1 MNPVTRKFCSLGLI
15 LLIIFLIIG
24 VYAVVEDSNTGAVTG
39 SININRIHPYLGTST
54 YSFSSVAVSFV
65 ATTSGFMN
73 SSGFYMSKYGSPTGN
88 GYAVLYTEVGG
99 EPAVELARSDA
110 FDVST
115 LGAIPAAAWVNF
127 TFSTPYKLVAASTYM
142 IAFENPASGFADG
155 SNYVRLGIISDVT
168 AVPAHYHEG
177 SWSNAGAT
185 NDPMFIVESTPI
197 IVADVVASSEFL
209 NAALNWV
216 NVTVGASNGVADIKT
231 VDIQV
236 NTTGDAETGT
246 LRWTQATGVF
256 SEVSDPSAIFAL
268 GTGVRTNINA
278 SYDLISF
285 EFSLTNGTTG
295 LCDVYATVV
304 NDADITESGLYED
317 LFVLVSVDWSG
328 IVYGLIDEVFALF
341 GIPNFITSL
350 TTLIT
355 SFSSQFAASMVRLAQ
370 LVYQQFRIIGAVFNF
385 FIYWFTAMTD
395 IILQFSLFYQSILNN
410 TATWGNGIGNL
421 WLFLNYDSWAP
432 ILPLVIFIWWFDS
445 VEKRGAQTVGGM
457 LQVLINDANT
467 VISIT
472 SYFVGMF
479 SLIINTI
486 IDRVYGL
493 FDAMP

>member
-1 MNPVTRKFCSLGLI
+1 MNRKQCLIVLVI
-15 LLIIFLIIG
+15 LLLLP
-24 VYAVVEDSNTGAVTG
+24 VATTYAVIEDSNTGVATA
-39 SININRIHPYLGTST
+39 SITINKIHPYLGDST
-54 YSFSSVAVSFV
+54 FSFSSVAVSFV
-65 ATTSGFMN
+65 ATTNGFIN
-73 SSGFYMSKYGSPTGN
+73 GSSFYMAKYGSPTGN
-88 GYAVLYTEVGG
+88 GYAVLYTEAGG
-99 EPAVELARSDA
+99 EPDVELARSDA
-110 FDVST
+110 FDVSG
-115 LGAIPAAAWVNF
+115 LGTIPTAGWFNF
-127 TFSTPYKLVAASTYM
+127 TFASYKLALGTTYM
-142 IAFENPASGFADG
+142 IAFENPSTGTIDS
-155 SNYVRLGIISDVT
+155 SNYIRLYTIADVT
-168 AVPAHYHEG
+168 AVSAHYHEG
-177 SWSNAGAT
+177 SWSNAGS

-197 IVADVVASSEFL
+197 TVADVTATPEFL
-209 NAALNWV
+209 NAELNWV

-246 LRWTQATGVF
+246 LRWTQATNVF
-256 SEVSDPSAIFAL
+256 SEVSDPDTIFAL

-278 SYDLISF
+278 TYDLISF

-445 VEKRGAQTVGGM
+445 VEKRGTQTVGGM

>member
-1 MNPVTRKFCSLGLI
+1 MNPQNRKYYVLFLI
-15 LLIIFLIIG
+15 LLVLSPLAT
-24 VYAVVEDSNTGAVTG
+24 VHATVEDSNTGVATG
-39 SININRIHPYLGTST
+39 YEDLRRKHPSSST
-54 YSFSSVAVSFV
+54 YDSSVGIRFTAASGYFFNQSQFYLRKHGTVSGD
-65 ATTSGFMN
+65 S
-73 SSGFYMSKYGSPTGN
+73 
-88 GYAVLYTEVGG
+88 YAVLYTVGG
-99 EPAVELARSDA
+99 GTLPDVELARSEP
-110 FDVST
+110 FDISD
-115 LGAIPAAAWVNF
+115 LGVVADWVLFNF
-127 TFSTPYKLVAASTYM
+127 TTPYKLTAAATYF
-142 IAFENPASGFADG
+142 ICFENPSVGVLD
-155 SNYVRLGIISDVT
+155 SNNYVEYGYIATGDTSVTYSD
-168 AVPAHYHEG
+168 
-177 SWSNAGAT
+177 GAWGWDT
-185 NDPMFIVESTPI
+185 QDPMFFVVSMPI
-197 IVADVVASSEFL
+197 HVIDCEADAQFL
-209 NAALNWV
+209 NAQLGWV
-216 NVTVGASNGVADIKT
+216 NVTVWAGAGVADIKT

-256 SEVSDPSAIFAL
+256 SEVSDPDAIFTL
-268 GTGVRTNINA
+268 GVGVRTNINA
-278 SYDLISF
+278 TYDLVSF
-285 EFSLTNGTTG
+285 EFSLNNGTTG
-295 LCDVYATVV
+295 LCDVYATAI
-304 NDADITESGLYED
+304 NDADIEDSVLYGSS
-317 LFVLVSVDWSG
+317 FVLVSVDWSG
-328 IVYGLIDEVFALF
+328 IVYSLIDEVFALF

-395 IILQFSLFYQSILNN
+395 IVLQFSLFYQSILNN
-410 TATWGNGIGNL
+410 TAAWGNGIGNL

-445 VEKRGAQTVGGM
+445 VEKRGTQTVGGM